1 MNRWNGFAN
10 FFFSKISDR
19 NVQKL
24 RVKVINNTCLR
35 SRWIRGHTFFANIF
49 VNTKKF
55 AKPFGLFIWAD
66 QVESFKPKKWLKI
79 LWHCP
84 FRVLVIQ
91 SKLYSVTGL
100 LEQFNHRC
108 PACTVFK
115 ITSQMKFIK
124 KCYIEK
130 KFQPNLLLRRDCLN
144 LVTLSLRKYQVTG

>member
-24 RVKVINNTCLR
+24 RVKVVNNTCLR

-108 PACTVFK
+108 PACIFFLFFPACTVFK

-124 KCYIEK
+124 KMLYWK
-130 KFQPNLLLRRDCLN
+130 KISTKFTP
-144 LVTLSLRKYQVTG
+144 